1 VEHLK
6 SYSFIKTYGFLFHPM
21 NQSAQ
26 SNSPP
31 HISNRKMASAGR
43 GRGSLSGR
51 GREVASSSIT
61 QMSSSRTSAFS
72 PQSIS
77 SSVLSPSMTNLQL
90 MSSRT
95 EPVRE
100 SSSSSSPFFSILERM
115 PVEGGHEVSL
125 GEFFGH
131 AIHDEG
137 TQEGSAE
144 IEAPE
149 LDATMPN
156 WDSLDAN
163 ELYKLF
169 ALKEKYGASIYFVT
183 YLIVFVGLPSINRP
197 GCERM
202 LQVFHSGALWL
213 IKF

>member
-1 VEHLK
+1 
-6 SYSFIKTYGFLFHPM
+6 
-21 NQSAQ
+21 
-26 SNSPP
+26 
-31 HISNRKMASAGR
+31 MASAGR

-51 GREVASSSIT
+51 GLASSSIT

-100 SSSSSSPFFSILERM
+100 SSSSSSPIFSILERV

-163 ELYKLF
+163 EMYKLF
-169 ALKEKYGASIYFVT
+169 ALKEKYDASIYFVT